1 MDMNISVDGGD
12 IYAGHRVANGHL
24 SAMINRIGKR
34 HSDENAC
41 VWPMVALV
49 I

>member
-24 SAMINRIGKR
+24 SAMIILAL
-34 HSDENAC
+34 ENATAMKMRVC
-41 VWPMVALV
+41 GLWSP
-49 I
+49 